1 MLKASEIMTKNVV
14 TISGAATVYKAVKLM
29 QNNQLSSLIVDR
41 RHPQDAYGIVTK
53 ADIVRKIIA
62 YGKDPKK
69 VRIYEI
75 MTKPCIVI
83 NPELGI
89 EYVARL
95 FTNVGIHCAPVI
107 KEKLLGI
114 ISLSDIINKSDF
126 LENPQSVILQ
136 QEIEESIKNAREFC
150 ADNSHSPK
158 ECIAAWKIVEEL
170 QAESA
175 HQQATKL
182 EKTALEEYCEEYPEL
197 MELAML
203 DNWCSG

>member
-1 MLKASEIMTKNVV
+1 MTTNVV
-14 TISGAATVYKAVKLM
+14 TIGGAANVYQAVKLM
-29 QNNQLSSLIVDR
+29 QEQQVSSLIVDR
-41 RHPQDAYGIVTK
+41 RHYQDAYGIVTET
-53 ADIVRKIIA
+53 DIVSKVIA

-69 VRIYEI
+69 VRVYQI

-107 KEKLLGI
+107 NHELLGI
-114 ISLSDIINKSDF
+114 ISMREIINKSDF
-126 LENPQSVILQ
+126 LENPQSLILEQ
-136 QEIEESIKNAREFC
+136 QIQQAIKNAKEFC
-150 ADNSHSPK
+150 ADNSKSPQ

-175 HQQATKL
+175 HQQAKIL
-182 EKTALEEYCEEYPEL
+182 EKTALEEYIAENPQSIP
-197 MELAML
+197 ASIL

>member
-1 MLKASEIMTKNVV
+1 MLKAAEIMTKNVV
-14 TISGAATVYKAVKLM
+14 TIGGAATVYQAVKLM
-29 QNNQLSSLIVDR
+29 QNKGVRSLIINR
-41 RHPQDAYGIVTK
+41 RNPQDAYGIVTET
-53 ADIVRKIIA
+53 DIVNQIIA

-95 FTNVGIHCAPVI
+95 FSNVGIHCAPVI
-107 KEKLLGI
+107 KEDLLGI
-114 ISLSDIINKSDF
+114 ISRSDIINKSNF
-126 LENPQSVILQ
+126 LENPKSVILQ
-136 QEIEESIKNAREFC
+136 REIEEAIKNAREFC

-158 ECIAAWKIVEEL
+158 DCIAAWKVVEEL
-170 QAESA
+170 QAEAA

-182 EKTALEEYCEEYPEL
+182 EKTALEEYCEEYPEFT
-197 MELAML
+197 EVAML